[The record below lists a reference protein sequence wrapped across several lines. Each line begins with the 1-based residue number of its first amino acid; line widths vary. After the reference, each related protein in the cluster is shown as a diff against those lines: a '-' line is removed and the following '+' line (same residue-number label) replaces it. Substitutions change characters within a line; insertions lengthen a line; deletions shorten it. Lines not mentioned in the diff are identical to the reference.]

1 MSSIWKSRSLSRI
14 RGLGMLDAVEE
25 GGCSANVGACAL
37 PDDPLT
43 LLMLAVLMVPD
54 IGEKPEC
61 SVPAG

>member
-1 MSSIWKSRSLSRI
+1 
-14 RGLGMLDAVEE
+14 MLDAVEE